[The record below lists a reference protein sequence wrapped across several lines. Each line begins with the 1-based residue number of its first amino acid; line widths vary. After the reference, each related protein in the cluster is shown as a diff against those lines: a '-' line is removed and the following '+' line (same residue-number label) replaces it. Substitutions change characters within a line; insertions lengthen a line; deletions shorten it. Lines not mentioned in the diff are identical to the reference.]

1 MGGPPGGG
9 VQAPHLLSGHA
20 ARPGAH
26 LSGSTAP
33 LPCGQGG
40 SPSRP
45 PAAPAL
51 PFCPP
56 SSSSAAP
63 PPPALLLVLAR
74 ACEAIQP
81 APPSPGPG
89 TSPDTPGP
97 PAFLSSGLPLLVC
110 TLSSSQQER
119 GGCVPLTHCSR
130 RAWSSH
136 HARTQWS
143 QKMRP
148 KAEQGSPGT
157 REPRGVNPSPT
168 GCGGGAKATV

>member
-1 MGGPPGGG
+1 MGRPPGGG

-63 PPPALLLVLAR
+63 HPQPFLWCWPEPARPFNLRLPRQGPAPALTPQALR
-74 ACEAIQP
+74 
-81 APPSPGPG
+81 PSCPLG
-89 TSPDTPGP
+89 SH
-97 PAFLSSGLPLLVC
+97 FLCALCPHPNRSAGGLCPSHPLLPPRLELPPRQDPVV
-110 TLSSSQQER
+110 TEDAPKGRTGQPRNPRAPGGEPVSHWLWR
-119 GGCVPLTHCSR
+119 GR
-130 RAWSSH
+130 
-136 HARTQWS
+136 
-143 QKMRP
+143 
-148 KAEQGSPGT
+148 
-157 REPRGVNPSPT
+157 
-168 GCGGGAKATV
+168 

>member
-119 GGCVPLTHCSR
+119 GGLCPSHPLLRPRLELPPRQDPVVTEDAPKGR
-130 RAWSSH
+130 TGQPRNPRAPGGEPVSH
-136 HARTQWS
+136 WLW
-143 QKMRP
+143 
-148 KAEQGSPGT
+148 
-157 REPRGVNPSPT
+157 RGR
-168 GCGGGAKATV
+168 